1 MGKPRSSWASATLY
15 GTQGERASGKS
26 RGRGYS
32 DPRAQSSGYGHS
44 HDARQE
50 DGGRYGFASGNGA
63 YSQPGPRAE
72 DDNPFDEN
80 SPSYK
85 SSLAAADAEYAA
97 AFGSGHERGD
107 DAGARRAGMGGAGAS
122 RHHSRAGDWTDDDDE
137 RNHGIHSG
145 KSAAGRPSRPPGGTR
160 SKSDPW
166 GAGGWSQATSPTSSR
181 GTRDS
186 AQLDAEDP
194 FR

>member
-1 MGKPRSSWASATLY
+1 MGKPRSSWTSATLY
-15 GTQGERASGKS
+15 GTQAERSGKS

-32 DPRAQSSGYGHS
+32 DPRAQSSSYGHGHAEDEERYGHS
-44 HDARQE
+44 
-50 DGGRYGFASGNGA
+50 ASNGA

-72 DDNPFDEN
+72 DNPFDEN

-97 AFGSGHERGD
+97 AFGHNNDGYESG
-107 DAGARRAGMGGAGAS
+107 GARRTTAGSSG
-122 RHHSRAGDWTDDDDE
+122 RAADWTHDDE
-137 RNHGIHSG
+137 RNYGIHSAMG
-145 KSAAGRPSRPPGGTR
+145 TGTRPVRPLGPGGAGR

-166 GAGGWSQATSPTSSR
+166 GAGGWSQTTSPTSSR

-186 AQLDAEDP
+186 ARLDAEDP
-194 FR
+194 FK